1 MCKHVLNAQ
10 VESNSDTHLIG
21 VYTRPLLREVV

>member
-10 VESNSDTHLIG
+10 VESNYDANLVG
-21 VYTRPLLREVV
+21 VYTRPLLWEVV